1 MINGRENSKDEL
13 VKQAYMKSQIQPVV
27 SKVVMELLETK
38 PEDPMP
44 QMYNILHRMTEEGK
58 LQAENEA

>member
-13 VKQAYMKSQIQPVV
+13 VKQAYMTSQIQHVV

-44 QMYNILHRMTEEGK
+44 
-58 LQAENEA
+58 